1 MSPAEM
7 EVRQLNLRYAS
18 LRIVDPARVS
28 RLAASILMDGQ
39 RSPVLVVGHVLID
52 GYHRVAALEQLGRD
66 LVSVMALELTEAD
79 ALVLAW
85 RFETGRRK
93 TAIEEAWLLSE
104 LLETHGRT
112 QASLARE
119 LGRTRGW
126 VSERIALVRV
136 LPESVQAAVRE
147 GRIPANAAMKSLVP
161 MARLD
166 REGCAHMVAAL
177 GAPVSVREVERLHAA
192 WRQAEPIGQARI
204 LDNPTLLLQAED
216 AVTAVAPDAQERLV
230 RDFEALT
237 GICHRARR
245 QAREGV
251 FPRGNTSPAR
261 RSWDQAVEAFMSLQ
275 EEVSRAQPRDA

>member
-1 MSPAEM
+1 MPDLEIA
-7 EVRQLNLRYAS
+7 QLQRRYAD
-18 LRIVDPARVS
+18 LRILDPSRVS
-28 RLAASILMDGQ
+28 RLAASLAEEGQ
-39 RSPVLVVGHVLID
+39 RSPVLVVGEVLID
-52 GYHRVAALEQLGRD
+52 GYHRVHALDQLGRD
-66 LVSVMALELTEAD
+66 LVTVVALELGEAD

-85 RFETGRRK
+85 RLETGRRK

-112 QASLARE
+112 QTSLARE
-119 LGRTRGW
+119 LRRSRSW
-126 VSERIALVRV
+126 VSERLALVRV

-147 GRIPANAAMKSLVP
+147 GRVPANAAMKSLVP

-166 REGCAHMVAAL
+166 RDGCAHMVAAL
-177 GAPVSVREVERLHAA
+177 DAPVSVRQVERLHAA
-192 WRQAEPIGQARI
+192 WRTAEPIGQARI
-204 LDNPTLLLQAED
+204 LDNPMLFLHAED
-216 AVTAVAPDAQERLV
+216 AVTVVAPDAAERLV

-245 QAREGV
+245 QTREGV

-261 RSWDQAVEAFMSLQ
+261 RSWDQAAEAFLSLQ

>member
-1 MSPAEM
+1 MFDLEIA
-7 EVRQLNLRYAS
+7 QLQRRYTD
-18 LRIVDPARVS
+18 LRILDPARVS
-28 RLAASILMDGQ
+28 RLAASLAEEGQ
-39 RSPVLVVGHVLID
+39 RSPVLVVGNVLID

-66 LVSVMALELTEAD
+66 LVSAVAVDLDEAE

-104 LLETHGRT
+104 LLEAHGRT
-112 QASLARE
+112 QASLAKE
-119 LGRTRGW
+119 LRRSRSW
-126 VSERIALVRV
+126 VSERLALVRV
-136 LPESVQAAVRE
+136 LPESVQLAVRG

-166 REGCAHMVAAL
+166 RDGCAHMVSAL
-177 GAPVSVREVERLHAA
+177 EGPVSVRQVERLHAA

-204 LDNPTLLLQAED
+204 LDYPMLLLQAED
-216 AVTAVAPDAQERLV
+216 AVEGVAPDAAERLA

-245 QAREGV
+245 QTREGV

-261 RSWDQAVEAFMSLQ
+261 RSWDQAVEAFRSLQ

>member
-1 MSPAEM
+1 MPDLEIA
-7 EVRQLNLRYAS
+7 QLQRRYAD
-18 LRIVDPARVS
+18 LRILDPSRVS
-28 RLAASILMDGQ
+28 RLAASLAEEGQ
-39 RSPVLVVGHVLID
+39 RSPVLVVGDVLID
-52 GYHRVAALEQLGRD
+52 GYHRVHALDQLGRD
-66 LVSVMALELTEAD
+66 LVTVVALELGEAD

-119 LGRTRGW
+119 LRRSRSW
-126 VSERIALVRV
+126 VSERLALVRV
-136 LPESVQAAVRE
+136 LPESVQVAVRE
-147 GRIPANAAMKSLVP
+147 GRVPANAAMKSLVP

-166 REGCAHMVAAL
+166 RDGCAHMVAAL
-177 GAPVSVREVERLHAA
+177 DAPVSVRQIERLHAA
-192 WRQAEPIGQARI
+192 WRTAEPIGQARI
-204 LDNPTLLLQAED
+204 LDNPMLLLQADD
-216 AVTAVAPDAQERLV
+216 AVAVVAPDAAERLV

-245 QAREGV
+245 QTREGV

-261 RSWDQAVEAFMSLQ
+261 RSWDQAAEAFLSLQ

>member
-1 MSPAEM
+1 MSNLEIA
-7 EVRQLNLRYAS
+7 QLHRRYAD
-18 LRIVDPARVS
+18 LRILDPSRVS
-28 RLAASILMDGQ
+28 RLAASLAEEGQ
-39 RSPVLVVGHVLID
+39 RAPVLVVGHVLID
-52 GYHRVAALEQLGRD
+52 GYHRVAALAQLGRD
-66 LVSVMALELTEAD
+66 LVNVMALELSEAD

-93 TAIEEAWLLSE
+93 TAIEDAWLLSE

-119 LGRTRGW
+119 LGRSRGW

-166 REGCAHMVAAL
+166 RDGCAHMVAAL
-177 GAPVSVREVERLHAA
+177 EAPVSVREVERLHAA

-204 LDNPTLLLQAED
+204 LDNPALLLQAED
-216 AVTAVAPDAQERLV
+216 AVTVVAPDALERLV

-245 QAREGV
+245 QARDGV

-261 RSWDQAVEAFMSLQ
+261 RSWDQAVEAFRSLQ
-275 EEVSRAQPRDA
+275 EEVIRAQPRDA

>member
-1 MSPAEM
+1 MSDLEIA
-7 EVRQLNLRYAS
+7 QLQRRYTD
-18 LRIVDPARVS
+18 LRIIDPSRVS
-28 RLAASILMDGQ
+28 RLAASLAEEGQ
-39 RSPVLVVGHVLID
+39 RSPVLVVGDVLID
-52 GYHRVAALEQLGRD
+52 GYHRVKALEELGRD
-66 LVSVMALELTEAD
+66 LVNTVTLELDEAD

-112 QASLARE
+112 QASLAKE
-119 LGRTRGW
+119 LRRSRSW
-126 VSERIALVRV
+126 VSERLALVRV
-136 LPESVQAAVRE
+136 LPEGVQSAVRE

-166 REGCAHMVAAL
+166 RDGCARMVEAL
-177 GAPVSVREVERLHAA
+177 DAPVSVRQVERLHAA

-204 LDNPTLLLQAED
+204 VDNPMLLLQAEEVV
-216 AVTAVAPDAQERLV
+216 AVVAPDAAERLV

-245 QAREGV
+245 QTREGV

-261 RSWDQAVEAFMSLQ
+261 RSWDQAVEAFQSLQ
-275 EEVSRAQPRDA
+275 EEVGRAQPRDA